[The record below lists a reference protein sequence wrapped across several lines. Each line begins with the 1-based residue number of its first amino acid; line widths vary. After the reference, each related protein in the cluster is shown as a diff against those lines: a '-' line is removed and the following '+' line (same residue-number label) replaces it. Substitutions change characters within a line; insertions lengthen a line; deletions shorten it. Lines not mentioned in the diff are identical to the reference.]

1 MGRDDATKITTF
13 VGIEGERQYK
23 KALSEIAQEM
33 RVLSSEGKKLTAT
46 YADNANSVEALKAK
60 DEYLRKEKALLKKQ
74 LDKLNEGYANARD
87 TINDNGKAAT
97 EWQIKINNT
106 SAKLA
111 DNDRAIKKNNEA
123 MKAAIADTNEFGES
137 ISKLSAETLD
147 KLGKALTVNKDKLE
161 LHAAT
166 YRGNEKSVE
175 ALTEKSKLL
184 NEAYELQR
192 RRVDELTVQYEK
204 AVTAN
209 GKMDATALSLEHT
222 LTKERTALQNAKN
235 AIDDNVAALEA
246 AQAPTEVA
254 IEETETLAEKTE
266 KLEVNSGKLGDT
278 VANMADKIGIVLPE
292 NAKKATDAL
301 NLVDGSTIA
310 LVGTS
315 VKLVKG
321 LMDCSVAAAQ
331 NADNLITLSSQTG
344 LTTER
349 LQELQ
354 YASELVDVS
363 IDQIADATRQMINSM
378 REASKGTG
386 DAAEAYKKLGVRVT
400 DAQGNLRDSQEVFD
414 EVVMRLS
421 RVRNATERNA
431 LAMKIFG
438 ESATKLNPII
448 EDGGKKLKALS
459 EEAHNMGYVMSD
471 ETLASLGALDD
482 AMQRFD
488 KTSEAVKNQ
497 MALALLPVLT
507 SVLDIITAIPPG
519 VLSTVAV
526 AVTLIT
532 TIAAAAKALKTITSI
547 TSLFGISA
555 TKTLGTILAV
565 VAARIALSAIIAVIA
580 GKGNDLNRAMSS
592 VGNAVG
598 SVQGNV
604 QKAQKTIPRYASG
617 TDFHPGGWAL
627 VGENGPEAVMLPRGT
642 RVYTAQET
650 ARMGG
655 GDVYN
660 ISINADSVKQFVD
673 IVRIAQSER
682 RSMRMG

>member
-147 KLGKALTVNKDKLE
+147 KLGKALTVNKDKLD

-184 NEAYELQR
+184 NEAYGLQR

-222 LTKERTALQNAKN
+222 LTKEQTALQNAKN
-235 AIDDNVAALEA
+235 AIDDNAAALEE
-246 AQAPTEVA
+246 AQKPTDE
-254 IEETETLAEKTE
+254 LAEKTE
-266 KLEVNSGKLGDT
+266 KLEANSGKLGDT

-321 LMDCSVAAAQ
+321 LMDCSVAAAK
-331 NADNLITLSSQTG
+331 NADSLITLSSQTG
-344 LTTER
+344 LSVER

-363 IDQIADATRQMINSM
+363 IDQIADALKSMIGTMKDATS
-378 REASKGTG
+378 GTG
-386 DAAEAYKKLGVRVT
+386 DAAEAYKRLGVRVT
-400 DAQGNLRDSQEVFD
+400 DAQGNLRDSNEVF
-414 EVVMRLS
+414 EEIIRRLS
-421 RVRNATERNA
+421 EVKNPTERAA

-438 ESATKLNPII
+438 EEAGRLNPLID
-448 EDGGKKLKALS
+448 DGGKKLKQLS
-459 EEAHNMGYVMSD
+459 KEAHDMGYVMSD
-471 ETLASLGALDD
+471 ETVSSLGALDD

-488 KTSEAVKNQ
+488 NTSEAVKNQ

-507 SVLDIITAIPPG
+507 SVLNIITAIPPG
-519 VLSTVAV
+519 VLSTVTV

-532 TIAAAAKALKTITSI
+532 TIAAAAKALKAITSI

-565 VAARIALSAIIAVIA
+565 VAALIALSAIIAVIA

-660 ISINADSVKQFVD
+660 ISINADNVKQFVD

>member
-1 MGRDDATKITTF
+1 MANNDATKITTF
-13 VGIEGERQYK
+13 VGIEGEREYK

-33 RVLSSEGKKLTAT
+33 RVTSSEAKALTAT
-46 YADNANSVEALKAK
+46 YADNADSLEALQAK
-60 DEYLRKEKALLKKQ
+60 DAQLRKELDQQKQ
-74 LDKLNEGYANARD
+74 KLAVMQQAYENARD
-87 TINDNGKAAT
+87 TIDDNGKAAS
-97 EWQIKINNT
+97 EWAIKMNNVRADIINQE
-106 SAKLA
+106 
-111 DNDRAIKKNNEA
+111 RAIRQNNAA
-123 MKAAIADTNEFGES
+123 MQEAIAGTDEYGES
-137 ISKLSAETLD
+137 ISDLRAEAMDKLD
-147 KLGKALTVNKDKLE
+147 KSLSVVKSKLD
-161 LHAAT
+161 LQVAT
-166 YRGNEKSVE
+166 YRDDAKSVE
-175 ALTEKSKLL
+175 ALTAKGKLL
-184 NEAYELQR
+184 NEMYGYQR
-192 RRVDELTVQYEK
+192 TRVDELAAQYDE
-204 AVTAN
+204 AVAAS
-209 GKMDATALSLEHT
+209 GKMDAATLSLENK
-222 LTKERTALQNAKN
+222 LTEAQTALQNAKN
-235 AIDDNVAALEA
+235 AVDDNAAALEN
-246 AQAPTEVA
+246 AQKYQNAFGMSADE
-254 IEETETLAEKTE
+254 LKEK
-266 KLEVNSGKLGDT
+266 SGALGDT
-278 VANMADKIGIVLPE
+278 LLNMADKIGIVLPE

-321 LMDCSVAAAQ
+321 LMDCSVAAAK
-331 NADNLITLSSQTG
+331 NADSLITLSSQTG
-344 LTTER
+344 LSVER

-363 IDQIADATRQMINSM
+363 IDQIADALKSMIGTMKDATS
-378 REASKGTG
+378 GTG
-386 DAAEAYKKLGVRVT
+386 DAAEAYKRLGVRVT
-400 DAQGNLRDSQEVFD
+400 DAQGNLRDSNEVF
-414 EVVMRLS
+414 EEIIRRLS
-421 RVRNATERNA
+421 EVKNPTERAA

-438 ESATKLNPII
+438 EEAGRLNPLI
-448 EDGGKKLKALS
+448 EDGGKKLKQLS
-459 EEAHNMGYVMSD
+459 KEAHDMGYVMSD
-471 ETLASLGALDD
+471 ETVSSLGALDD

-488 KTSEAVKNQ
+488 NTSEAVKNQ

-565 VAARIALSAIIAVIA
+565 VAALIALSAIIAVIA

-660 ISINADSVKQFVD
+660 ISINADNVKQFVD

>member
-1 MGRDDATKITTF
+1 MARDDATKITTF
-13 VGIEGERQYK
+13 VGIEGEREYK

-33 RVLSSEGKKLTAT
+33 RVTSSEAKALTAT
-46 YADNANSVEALKAK
+46 YADNADSLEALQAK
-60 DEYLRKEKALLKKQ
+60 DEQLRKELDQQKQ
-74 LDKLNEGYANARD
+74 KLAVMQQAYENARD
-87 TINDNGKAAT
+87 TIDDNGKAAS
-97 EWQIKINNT
+97 EWAVKINNT
-106 SAKLA
+106 RAAIINSE
-111 DNDRAIKKNNEA
+111 RAIRQNNEA
-123 MKAAIADTNEFGES
+123 MQAAIADTNEYGES
-137 ISKLSAETLD
+137 ISDLRAEAMDKLD
-147 KLGKALTVNKDKLE
+147 KSLSVVKSKLD
-161 LHAAT
+161 LQAAT
-166 YRGNEKSVE
+166 YREDAKSVE
-175 ALTEKSKLL
+175 ALTAKGKLL
-184 NEAYELQR
+184 NEMYGYQR
-192 RRVDELTVQYEK
+192 TRVDELAAQYDE
-204 AVTAN
+204 AAAAS
-209 GKMDATALSLEHT
+209 GKMDAATLSLEDE
-222 LTKERTALQNAKN
+222 LTKAKTALQNAQN
-235 AIDDNVAALEA
+235 AVDDNAAALEE
-246 AQAPTEVA
+246 AQAPTDE
-254 IEETETLAEKTE
+254 LAEKT
-266 KLEVNSGKLGDT
+266 KALEANSGKLGDT
-278 VANMADKIGIVLPE
+278 VANVADKIGIVLPE

-321 LMDCSVAAAQ
+321 LMDCSVAAAK
-331 NADNLITLSSQTG
+331 NADSLITLSSQTG
-344 LTTER
+344 LSVER

-363 IDQIADATRQMINSM
+363 IDQIADALKSMIGTM
-378 REASKGTG
+378 KDASSGTG
-386 DAAEAYKKLGVRVT
+386 DAAEAYKRLGVRVT
-400 DAQGNLRDSQEVFD
+400 DAQGNLRDSNEVF
-414 EVVMRLS
+414 EEIIRRLS
-421 RVRNATERNA
+421 EVKNPTERAA

-438 ESATKLNPII
+438 EEAGRLNPLI
-448 EDGGKKLKALS
+448 EDGGKKLKQLS
-459 EEAHNMGYVMSD
+459 KEAHDMGYVMSD
-471 ETLASLGALDD
+471 ETVSSLGALDD

-488 KTSEAVKNQ
+488 NTSEAVKNQ

-507 SVLDIITAIPPG
+507 NVLNIITAIPPG
-519 VLSTVAV
+519 VLSTVTV

-532 TIAAAAKALKTITSI
+532 TIAAAAKALKAITSI

-565 VAARIALSAIIAVIA
+565 VAALIALSAIIAVIA

-617 TDFHPGGWAL
+617 TDFHPGGWAM

-660 ISINADSVKQFVD
+660 ISINADNVKQFVD
-673 IVRIAQSER
+673 IVRIAQAER

>member
-147 KLGKALTVNKDKLE
+147 KLGKALTVNKDKLD

-175 ALTEKSKLL
+175 VLTEKSKLL
-184 NEAYELQR
+184 NEAYGLQR

-222 LTKERTALQNAKN
+222 LTKEQTALQNAKN
-235 AIDDNVAALEA
+235 AIDDNAAALEE
-246 AQAPTEVA
+246 AQKPTDE
-254 IEETETLAEKTE
+254 LAEKTE
-266 KLEVNSGKLGDT
+266 KLEANSGKLGDT

-321 LMDCSVAAAQ
+321 LMDCSVAAAK
-331 NADNLITLSSQTG
+331 NADSLITLSSQTG
-344 LTTER
+344 LSVER

-363 IDQIADATRQMINSM
+363 IDQIADALKSMIGTMKDATS
-378 REASKGTG
+378 GTG
-386 DAAEAYKKLGVRVT
+386 DAAEAYKRLGVRVT
-400 DAQGNLRDSQEVFD
+400 DAQGNLRDSNEVF
-414 EVVMRLS
+414 EEIIRRLS
-421 RVRNATERNA
+421 EVKNPTERAA

-438 ESATKLNPII
+438 EEAGRLNPLID
-448 EDGGKKLKALS
+448 DGGKKLKQLS
-459 EEAHNMGYVMSD
+459 KEAHDMGYVMSD
-471 ETLASLGALDD
+471 ETVSSLGALDD

-488 KTSEAVKNQ
+488 NTSEAVKNQ

-507 SVLDIITAIPPG
+507 SVLNIITAIPPG
-519 VLSTVAV
+519 VLSTVTV

-532 TIAAAAKALKTITSI
+532 TIAAAAKALKAITSI

-565 VAARIALSAIIAVIA
+565 VAALIALSAIIAVIA

-660 ISINADSVKQFVD
+660 ISINADNVKQFVD

>member
-1 MGRDDATKITTF
+1 MANNDATKITTF
-13 VGIEGERQYK
+13 VGIEGEREYK
-23 KALSEIAQEM
+23 KALSEIAQNM
-33 RVLSSEGKKLTAT
+33 SVLSGEAKVLTAT
-46 YADNANSVEALKAK
+46 YADNADSLEALQAK
-60 DEYLRKEKALLKKQ
+60 DAQLRKELDLLQ
-74 LDKLNEGYANARD
+74 QKLEVTVQAYESARD
-87 TINDNGKAAT
+87 TIDDNGKSASQWAVKMNNVRAD
-97 EWQIKINNT
+97 IINQE
-106 SAKLA
+106 
-111 DNDRAIKKNNEA
+111 RAIRKNNEA
-123 MKAAIADTNEFGES
+123 MQEAIAGTDEYGES
-137 ISKLSAETLD
+137 ISDLRSEAMDKLD
-147 KLGKALTVNKDKLE
+147 KSLSVVKSKLD
-161 LHAAT
+161 LQAAT
-166 YRGNEKSVE
+166 YRDDAESVE
-175 ALTEKSKLL
+175 ALTTKGELL
-184 NEAYELQR
+184 NEMYEYQR
-192 RRVDELTVQYEK
+192 LRMDELAAQYDE
-204 AVTAN
+204 AVAAS
-209 GKMDATALSLEHT
+209 GKMETATLGLQEKLISAQA
-222 LTKERTALQNAKN
+222 ALQNAQN
-235 AIDDNVAALEA
+235 AVDDNAAALEE
-246 AQAPTEVA
+246 AQAPTDE
-254 IEETETLAEKTE
+254 LAEKT
-266 KLEVNSGKLGDT
+266 KALEANSGKLGDT

-321 LMDCSVAAAQ
+321 LMDCSVAAAK
-331 NADNLITLSSQTG
+331 NADSLITLSSQTG
-344 LTTER
+344 LSVER

-363 IDQIADATRQMINSM
+363 IDQIADALKSMIGTMKDATS
-378 REASKGTG
+378 GTG
-386 DAAEAYKKLGVRVT
+386 DAAEAYKRLGVRVT
-400 DAQGNLRDSQEVFD
+400 DAQGNLRDSNEVF
-414 EVVMRLS
+414 EEIIRRLS
-421 RVRNATERNA
+421 EVKNPTERAA

-438 ESATKLNPII
+438 EEAGRLNPLI
-448 EDGGKKLKALS
+448 EDGGKKLKQLS
-459 EEAHNMGYVMSD
+459 KEAHDMGYVMSD
-471 ETLASLGALDD
+471 ETVSSLGELDD

-488 KTSEAVKNQ
+488 NTSEAVKNQ

-507 SVLDIITAIPPG
+507 SVLNIITAIPPG
-519 VLSTVAV
+519 VLSTVTV

-547 TSLFGISA
+547 TDLFGISA
-555 TKTLGTILAV
+555 TRTLGTILAV
-565 VAARIALSAIIAVIA
+565 VAALIALSAIIAVIA

-604 QKAQKTIPRYASG
+604 QKAQRTIPRYASG
-617 TDFHPGGWAL
+617 TDFHPGGWAM

-660 ISINADSVKQFVD
+660 ISINADNVKQFVD

>member
-1 MGRDDATKITTF
+1 MANSDATKITTY
-13 VGIEGERQYK
+13 VGIEGEREYK

-33 RVLSSEGKKLTAT
+33 RVTSSEAKVLTAT
-46 YADNANSVEALKAK
+46 YADNADSLEALQAK
-60 DEYLRKEKALLKKQ
+60 DEQLRKELDQQKQ
-74 LDKLNEGYANARD
+74 KLAVMQQAYENARD
-87 TINDNGKAAT
+87 TIDDNGKAAS
-97 EWQIKINNT
+97 EWAVKINNT
-106 SAKLA
+106 RAAIANSE
-111 DNDRAIKKNNEA
+111 RAIRQNNEA
-123 MKAAIADTNEFGES
+123 MQAAIADTNEYGES
-137 ISKLSAETLD
+137 ISDLSAEAMDKLD
-147 KLGKALTVNKDKLE
+147 KSLSVVKSKLD
-161 LHAAT
+161 LQAAT
-166 YRGNEKSVE
+166 YREDAKSVE
-175 ALTEKSKLL
+175 ALTTKGKLL
-184 NEAYELQR
+184 NEMYGYQR
-192 RRVDELTVQYEK
+192 TRVDELAAQYDE
-204 AVTAN
+204 AVAAS
-209 GKMDATALSLEHT
+209 GKMDAATLSLENK
-222 LTKERTALQNAKN
+222 LTEAQTALQNAKN
-235 AIDDNVAALEA
+235 AVDDNAAALEN
-246 AQAPTEVA
+246 AQKYQDAFGMSADELKA
-254 IEETETLAEKTE
+254 K
-266 KLEVNSGKLGDT
+266 SGALGDT
-278 VANMADKIGIVLPE
+278 VANVAEKIGIVLPE

-321 LMDCSVAAAQ
+321 LMDCSVAAAK
-331 NADNLITLSSQTG
+331 NADSLITLSSQTG
-344 LTTER
+344 LSVER

-363 IDQIADATRQMINSM
+363 IDQIADALKSMIGTMKDATS
-378 REASKGTG
+378 GTG
-386 DAAEAYKKLGVRVT
+386 DAAEAYKRLGVRVT
-400 DAQGNLRDSQEVFD
+400 DAQGNLRDSNEVF
-414 EVVMRLS
+414 EEIIRRLS
-421 RVRNATERNA
+421 EVKNPTERAA

-438 ESATKLNPII
+438 EEAGRLNPLI
-448 EDGGKKLKALS
+448 EDGGKKLKQLS
-459 EEAHNMGYVMSD
+459 KEAHDMGYVMSD
-471 ETLASLGALDD
+471 ETVSSLGALDD

-488 KTSEAVKNQ
+488 NTSEAVKNQ

-507 SVLDIITAIPPG
+507 SVLNIITAIPPG
-519 VLSTVAV
+519 VLSTVTV

-532 TIAAAAKALKTITSI
+532 TIAAAAKALKAITSI

-565 VAARIALSAIIAVIA
+565 VAALIALSAIIAVIA

-617 TDFHPGGWAL
+617 TDFHPGGWAM

-660 ISINADSVKQFVD
+660 ISINADNVKQFVD

>member
-1 MGRDDATKITTF
+1 MARDDATKITTF
-13 VGIEGERQYK
+13 VGIEGEREYK

-33 RVLSSEGKKLTAT
+33 RVTSSEAKALTAT
-46 YADNANSVEALKAK
+46 YADNADSLEALQAK
-60 DEYLRKEKALLKKQ
+60 DEQLRKELDQQKQ
-74 LDKLNEGYANARD
+74 KLAVMQQAYENARD
-87 TINDNGKAAT
+87 TIDDNGKAAS
-97 EWQIKINNT
+97 EWAVKINNT
-106 SAKLA
+106 RAAIINSK
-111 DNDRAIKKNNEA
+111 RAIRQNNEA
-123 MKAAIADTNEFGES
+123 MQAAIADTNEYGES
-137 ISKLSAETLD
+137 ISDLRAEAMDKLD
-147 KLGKALTVNKDKLE
+147 KSLSVVKSKLD
-161 LHAAT
+161 LQAAT
-166 YRGNEKSVE
+166 YREDAKSVE
-175 ALTEKSKLL
+175 ALTAKGKLL
-184 NEAYELQR
+184 NEMYGYQR
-192 RRVDELTVQYEK
+192 TRVDELAAQYDE
-204 AVTAN
+204 AVAAS
-209 GKMDATALSLEHT
+209 GKMDAATLSLEDE
-222 LTKERTALQNAKN
+222 LTKAQTALQNAQN
-235 AIDDNVAALEA
+235 AVDDNAAALEE
-246 AQAPTEVA
+246 AQKPTDE
-254 IEETETLAEKTE
+254 LAEKT
-266 KLEVNSGKLGDT
+266 KALEANSGKLGDT
-278 VANMADKIGIVLPE
+278 VANMADKIGVVLPE
-292 NAKKATDAL
+292 GAKKATDAL

-321 LMDCSVAAAQ
+321 LMDCSVAAAK
-331 NADNLITLSSQTG
+331 NADSLITLSSQTG
-344 LTTER
+344 LSVER

-363 IDQIADATRQMINSM
+363 IDQIADALKSMIGTMKDATS
-378 REASKGTG
+378 GTG
-386 DAAEAYKKLGVRVT
+386 DAAEAYKRLGVRVT
-400 DAQGNLRDSQEVFD
+400 DAQGNLRDSNEVF
-414 EVVMRLS
+414 EEIIRRLS
-421 RVRNATERNA
+421 EVKNPTERAA

-438 ESATKLNPII
+438 EEAGRLNPLI
-448 EDGGKKLKALS
+448 EDGGKKLKQLS
-459 EEAHNMGYVMSD
+459 KEAHDMGYVMSD
-471 ETLASLGALDD
+471 ETVSSLGALDD

-488 KTSEAVKNQ
+488 NTSETVKNQ

-507 SVLDIITAIPPG
+507 SVLNIITAIPPG
-519 VLSTVAV
+519 VLSTVTV

-547 TSLFGISA
+547 TDLFGISA
-555 TKTLGTILAV
+555 TRTLGTILAV
-565 VAARIALSAIIAVIA
+565 VAALIALSAIIAVIA

-617 TDFHPGGWAL
+617 TDFHPGGWAM

-660 ISINADSVKQFVD
+660 ISINADNVKQFVD

>member
-1 MGRDDATKITTF
+1 MARDDATKITTY
-13 VGIEGERQYK
+13 VGIEGEREYK

-33 RVLSSEGKKLTAT
+33 RVTSSEAKVLTAT
-46 YADNANSVEALKAK
+46 YADNADSLEALQAK
-60 DEYLRKEKALLKKQ
+60 DEQLRKELDQQKQ
-74 LDKLNEGYANARD
+74 KLAVMQQAYENARD
-87 TINDNGKAAT
+87 TIDDNGKAAS
-97 EWQIKINNT
+97 EWAVKINNT
-106 SAKLA
+106 RAAIANSE
-111 DNDRAIKKNNEA
+111 RAIRQNNEA
-123 MKAAIADTNEFGES
+123 MQAAIADTNEYGES
-137 ISKLSAETLD
+137 ISDLRAEAMDKLD
-147 KLGKALTVNKDKLE
+147 KSLSVVKSKLD
-161 LHAAT
+161 LQAAT
-166 YRGNEKSVE
+166 YRDDAKSVE
-175 ALTEKSKLL
+175 ALTAKGKLL
-184 NEAYELQR
+184 NEMYGYQR
-192 RRVDELTVQYEK
+192 TRVDELAAQYDE
-204 AVTAN
+204 AVAAS
-209 GKMDATALSLEHT
+209 GKMDAATLSLENK
-222 LTKERTALQNAKN
+222 LTEAQTALQNAKN
-235 AIDDNVAALEA
+235 AVDDNAAALENA
-246 AQAPTEVA
+246 KKYQDAFGMSADE
-254 IEETETLAEKTE
+254 LKEK
-266 KLEVNSGKLGDT
+266 SGALGDT
-278 VANMADKIGIVLPE
+278 LLNMADKIGIVLPE

-321 LMDCSVAAAQ
+321 LMDCSVAAAK
-331 NADNLITLSSQTG
+331 NADSLITLSSQTG
-344 LTTER
+344 LSVER

-363 IDQIADATRQMINSM
+363 IDQIADALKSMIGTMKDATS
-378 REASKGTG
+378 GTG
-386 DAAEAYKKLGVRVT
+386 DAAEAYKRLGIRVT
-400 DAQGNLRDSQEVFD
+400 DAQGNLRDSNEVF
-414 EVVMRLS
+414 EQVIRRLS
-421 RVRNATERNA
+421 EVKNPTERAA

-438 ESATKLNPII
+438 EEAGRLNPLI
-448 EDGGKKLKALS
+448 EDGGKKLKQLS
-459 EEAHNMGYVMSD
+459 KEAHDMGYVMSD
-471 ETLASLGALDD
+471 ETVSSLGALDD

-488 KTSEAVKNQ
+488 NTSEAVKNQ

-519 VLSTVAV
+519 VLSTVTV

-565 VAARIALSAIIAVIA
+565 VAALIALSAIIAVIA

-660 ISINADSVKQFVD
+660 ISINADNVKQFVD

>member
-1 MGRDDATKITTF
+1 MANNDATKITTY
-13 VGIEGERQYK
+13 VGIEGEREYK

-33 RVLSSEGKKLTAT
+33 RVTSSEAKALTAT
-46 YADNANSVEALKAK
+46 YADNADSLEALQAK
-60 DEYLRKEKALLKKQ
+60 DEQLRKELDQQKQ
-74 LDKLNEGYANARD
+74 KLAVMQQAYENARD
-87 TINDNGKAAT
+87 TIDDNGKAAS
-97 EWQIKINNT
+97 EWAVKINNT
-106 SAKLA
+106 RAAIINSE
-111 DNDRAIKKNNEA
+111 RAIRQNNEA
-123 MKAAIADTNEFGES
+123 MQAAIADTNEYGES
-137 ISKLSAETLD
+137 ISDLRAEAMDKLD
-147 KLGKALTVNKDKLE
+147 KSLSVVKSKLD
-161 LHAAT
+161 LQAAT
-166 YRGNEKSVE
+166 YRDDTKSVE
-175 ALTEKSKLL
+175 ALTAKGKLL
-184 NEAYELQR
+184 NEMYGYQR
-192 RRVDELTVQYEK
+192 TRVDELAAQYDE
-204 AVTAN
+204 AVAAS
-209 GKMDATALSLEHT
+209 GKMDAATLSLENK
-222 LTKERTALQNAKN
+222 LTEAQTALQNAKN
-235 AIDDNVAALEA
+235 AVDDNAAALEN
-246 AQAPTEVA
+246 AQKYQDAFGMSADELKA
-254 IEETETLAEKTE
+254 K
-266 KLEVNSGKLGDT
+266 SGALGDT

-292 NAKKATDAL
+292 SAKKATDAL
-301 NLVDGSTIA
+301 NLVDGSTIS

-321 LMDCSVAAAQ
+321 LMDCSVAAAK
-331 NADNLITLSSQTG
+331 NADSLITLSSQTG
-344 LTTER
+344 LSVER

-363 IDQIADATRQMINSM
+363 IDQIADALKSMISTM
-378 REASKGTG
+378 KDATSGTG
-386 DAAEAYKKLGVRVT
+386 DAAEAYKRLGVRVT
-400 DAQGNLRDSQEVFD
+400 DAQGNLRDSNEVF
-414 EVVMRLS
+414 EEIIRRLS
-421 RVRNATERNA
+421 EVKNPTERAA

-438 ESATKLNPII
+438 EEAGRLNPLI
-448 EDGGKKLKALS
+448 EDGGKKLKQLS
-459 EEAHNMGYVMSD
+459 KEAHDMGYVMSD
-471 ETLASLGALDD
+471 ETVSSLGALDD

-488 KTSEAVKNQ
+488 NTSEAVKNQ

-507 SVLDIITAIPPG
+507 SVLNIITAIPPG
-519 VLSTVAV
+519 VLSTVTV

-532 TIAAAAKALKTITSI
+532 TIAAAAKALKTITSV

-565 VAARIALSAIIAVIA
+565 VAALIALSAIIAVIA

-604 QKAQKTIPRYASG
+604 QKAQRTIPRYASG
-617 TDFHPGGWAL
+617 TDFHPGGWAM

-660 ISINADSVKQFVD
+660 ISINADNVKQFVD

>member
-1 MGRDDATKITTF
+1 MANSDATKITTY
-13 VGIEGERQYK
+13 VGIEGEREYK

-33 RVLSSEGKKLTAT
+33 RVTSSEAKVLTAT
-46 YADNANSVEALKAK
+46 YADNADSLEALQAK
-60 DEYLRKEKALLKKQ
+60 DEQLRKELDQQKQ
-74 LDKLNEGYANARD
+74 KLAVMQQAYENARD
-87 TINDNGKAAT
+87 TIDDNGKAAS
-97 EWQIKINNT
+97 EWAVKINNT
-106 SAKLA
+106 RAAIANSE
-111 DNDRAIKKNNEA
+111 RAIRQNNEA
-123 MKAAIADTNEFGES
+123 MQAAIADTNEYGES
-137 ISKLSAETLD
+137 ISDLRAEAMDKLD
-147 KLGKALTVNKDKLE
+147 KSLSVVKSKLD
-161 LHAAT
+161 LQAAT
-166 YRGNEKSVE
+166 YREDAKSVE
-175 ALTEKSKLL
+175 ALTVKGKLL
-184 NEAYELQR
+184 NEMYGYQR
-192 RRVDELTVQYEK
+192 TRVDELAAQYDE
-204 AVTAN
+204 AVAAS
-209 GKMDATALSLEHT
+209 GKMDAATLSLENK
-222 LTKERTALQNAKN
+222 LTEAQTALQNAKN
-235 AIDDNVAALEA
+235 AVDDNAAALEN
-246 AQAPTEVA
+246 AQKYQDAFGMSADELKA
-254 IEETETLAEKTE
+254 K
-266 KLEVNSGKLGDT
+266 SGALGDT

-292 NAKKATDAL
+292 NAKKATDVL
-301 NLVDGSTIA
+301 NLVDASTIA

-321 LMDCSVAAAQ
+321 LMDCSVAAAK
-331 NADNLITLSSQTG
+331 NADSLITLSSQTG
-344 LTTER
+344 LSVER

-363 IDQIADATRQMINSM
+363 IDQIADALKSMIGTMKDATS
-378 REASKGTG
+378 GTG
-386 DAAEAYKKLGVRVT
+386 DAAEAYKRLGVRVT
-400 DAQGNLRDSQEVFD
+400 DAQGNLRDSNEVF
-414 EVVMRLS
+414 EEIIRRLS
-421 RVRNATERNA
+421 EVKNPTERAA

-438 ESATKLNPII
+438 EEAGRLNPLI
-448 EDGGKKLKALS
+448 EDGGKKLKQLS
-459 EEAHNMGYVMSD
+459 KEAHDMGYVMSD
-471 ETLASLGALDD
+471 ETVSSLGALDD

-565 VAARIALSAIIAVIA
+565 VAALIALSAIIAVIA

-617 TDFHPGGWAL
+617 TSFHPGGWAL

>member
-1 MGRDDATKITTF
+1 MANNDATKITTF

-23 KALSEIAQEM
+23 KALAEIAQEI
-33 RVLSSEGKKLTAT
+33 RLTSKDIAILT
-46 YADNANSVEALKAK
+46 ERYADNADSMEALMAQ
-60 DEYLRKEKALLKKQ
+60 DELLHKQ
-74 LDKLNEGYANARD
+74 LEELRQKLEVMRQAYENARD
-87 TINDNGKAAT
+87 TIDDNGKAAAKW
-97 EWQIKINNT
+97 ESDMKDVELAIVRVENKIKSNNKAMQEAT
-106 SAKLA
+106 SVAY
-111 DNDRAIKKNNEA
+111 EY
-123 MKAAIADTNEFGES
+123 GES
-137 ISKLSAETLD
+137 ISDLRAEAMDKLD
-147 KLGKALTVNKDKLE
+147 KSLSVVKSKLA

-166 YRGNEKSVE
+166 YRDNEKSVE
-175 ALTEKSKLL
+175 ALTAKSKLL
-184 NEAYELQR
+184 NEEYEVQR
-192 RRVDELTVQYEK
+192 RRVEELTAQYK
-204 AVTAN
+204 NAAAAN
-209 GKMDATALSLEHT
+209 GEMDAAT
-222 LTKERTALQNAKN
+222 LKLKADMYEAKATLQNTKN
-235 AIDDNVAALEA
+235 AIDDNAAALEE
-246 AQAPTEVA
+246 AQAPTDE
-254 IEETETLAEKTE
+254 LAEKT
-266 KLEVNSGKLGDT
+266 KALEANSGKLGDT

-292 NAKKATDAL
+292 NARRATDAL

-321 LMDCSVAAAQ
+321 LMDCSVAAAK
-331 NADNLITLSSQTG
+331 NADSLITLSSQTG
-344 LTTER
+344 LSVER

-363 IDQIADATRQMINSM
+363 IDQIADALKSMIGTMKDATS
-378 REASKGTG
+378 GTG
-386 DAAEAYKKLGVRVT
+386 DAAEAYKRLGVRVT
-400 DAQGNLRDSQEVFD
+400 DAQGNLRDSNEVF
-414 EVVMRLS
+414 EEIIRRLS
-421 RVRNATERNA
+421 EVKNPTERAA

-438 ESATKLNPII
+438 EEAGRLNPLI
-448 EDGGKKLKALS
+448 EDGGKKLKQLS
-459 EEAHNMGYVMSD
+459 KEAHDMGYVMSD
-471 ETLASLGALDD
+471 ETVSSLGALDD

-488 KTSEAVKNQ
+488 NTSEAVKNQ

-519 VLSTVAV
+519 VLSTVTV

-565 VAARIALSAIIAVIA
+565 VAALIALSAIIAVIA

-660 ISINADSVKQFVD
+660 ISINADNVKQFVD

>member
-1 MGRDDATKITTF
+1 MANSDATKITTF
-13 VGIEGERQYK
+13 VGIEGEREYK

-33 RVLSSEGKKLTAT
+33 RVTSSEAKVLTAT
-46 YADNANSVEALKAK
+46 YADNADSLEALQAK
-60 DEYLRKEKALLKKQ
+60 DEQLRKELDQQKQ
-74 LDKLNEGYANARD
+74 KLAVMQQAYENARD
-87 TINDNGKAAT
+87 TIDDNGKAAS
-97 EWQIKINNT
+97 EWAVKINNT
-106 SAKLA
+106 RAAIANSE
-111 DNDRAIKKNNEA
+111 RAIRQNNEA
-123 MKAAIADTNEFGES
+123 MQAAIADTNEYGES
-137 ISKLSAETLD
+137 ISDLRAEAMDKLD
-147 KLGKALTVNKDKLE
+147 KSLSVVKSKLD
-161 LHAAT
+161 LQAAT
-166 YRGNEKSVE
+166 YRDDAKSVE
-175 ALTEKSKLL
+175 ALTAKGKLL
-184 NEAYELQR
+184 NEMYGYQR
-192 RRVDELTVQYEK
+192 TRVDELAAQYDE
-204 AVTAN
+204 AVAAS
-209 GKMDATALSLEHT
+209 GKMDAATLKLEDE
-222 LTKERTALQNAKN
+222 LTKAQTALQNAKN
-235 AIDDNVAALEA
+235 AVDDNAAALEE
-246 AQAPTEVA
+246 AQAPTDE
-254 IEETETLAEKTE
+254 LAEKT
-266 KLEVNSGKLGDT
+266 KALEANSGKLGDT

-321 LMDCSVAAAQ
+321 LMDCSVAAAK
-331 NADNLITLSSQTG
+331 NADSLITLSSQTG
-344 LTTER
+344 LSIER

-354 YASELVDVS
+354 YASGLVDVS
-363 IDQIADATRQMINSM
+363 IDQIADALKSMIGTMKDATS
-378 REASKGTG
+378 GTG
-386 DAAEAYKKLGVRVT
+386 DAAEAYKRLGVRVT
-400 DAQGNLRDSQEVFD
+400 DAQGNLRDSNEVF
-414 EVVMRLS
+414 EEIIRRLS
-421 RVRNATERNA
+421 EVKNPTERAA

-438 ESATKLNPII
+438 EEAGRLNPLI
-448 EDGGKKLKALS
+448 EDGGKKLKQLS
-459 EEAHNMGYVMSD
+459 KEAHDMGYVMSD
-471 ETLASLGALDD
+471 ETVSSLGALDD

-488 KTSEAVKNQ
+488 NTSEAVKNQ

-519 VLSTVAV
+519 VLSTVTV

-532 TIAAAAKALKTITSI
+532 TIAAAAKALKAITSI

-565 VAARIALSAIIAVIA
+565 VAALIALSAIIAVIA

-650 ARMGG
+650 ARIGG

-660 ISINADSVKQFVD
+660 ISINADNVKQFVD
-673 IVRIAQSER
+673 IVKIAQSER

>member
-1 MGRDDATKITTF
+1 MARDDATKITTF
-13 VGIEGERQYK
+13 VGIEGEREYK

-33 RVLSSEGKKLTAT
+33 RVTSSEAKALTAT
-46 YADNANSVEALKAK
+46 YADNADSLEALQAK
-60 DEYLRKEKALLKKQ
+60 DEQLRKELDQQKQ
-74 LDKLNEGYANARD
+74 KLAVMQQAYENARD
-87 TINDNGKAAT
+87 TIDDNGKAAS
-97 EWQIKINNT
+97 EWAVKINNT
-106 SAKLA
+106 RAAIINSE
-111 DNDRAIKKNNEA
+111 RAIRQNNEA
-123 MKAAIADTNEFGES
+123 MQAAIADTNEYGES
-137 ISKLSAETLD
+137 ISDLRAEAMDKLD
-147 KLGKALTVNKDKLE
+147 KSLSVVKSKLD
-161 LHAAT
+161 LQAAT
-166 YRGNEKSVE
+166 YREDAKSVE
-175 ALTEKSKLL
+175 ALTAKGKLL
-184 NEAYELQR
+184 NEMYGYQR
-192 RRVDELTVQYEK
+192 TRVDELAAQYDE
-204 AVTAN
+204 AVAAS
-209 GKMDATALSLEHT
+209 GKMDAATLSLEDE
-222 LTKERTALQNAKN
+222 LTKAQTALQNAQN
-235 AIDDNVAALEA
+235 AVDDNAAALEE
-246 AQAPTEVA
+246 AQKPTDE
-254 IEETETLAEKTE
+254 LAEKT
-266 KLEVNSGKLGDT
+266 KALEANSGKLGDT
-278 VANMADKIGIVLPE
+278 VANMADKIGVVLPE
-292 NAKKATDAL
+292 GAKKATDAL

-321 LMDCSVAAAQ
+321 LMDCSVAAAK
-331 NADNLITLSSQTG
+331 NADSLITLSSQTG
-344 LTTER
+344 LSVER

-363 IDQIADATRQMINSM
+363 IDQIADALKSMIGTMKDATS
-378 REASKGTG
+378 GTG
-386 DAAEAYKKLGVRVT
+386 DAAEAYKRLGVRVT
-400 DAQGNLRDSQEVFD
+400 DAQGNLRDSNEVF
-414 EVVMRLS
+414 EEIIRRLS
-421 RVRNATERNA
+421 EVKNPTERAA

-438 ESATKLNPII
+438 EEAGRLNPLI
-448 EDGGKKLKALS
+448 EDGGKKLKQLS
-459 EEAHNMGYVMSD
+459 KEAHDMGYVMSD
-471 ETLASLGALDD
+471 ETVSSLGALDD

-488 KTSEAVKNQ
+488 NTSEAVKNQ

-507 SVLDIITAIPPG
+507 SVLNIITAIPPG
-519 VLSTVAV
+519 VLSTVTV

-565 VAARIALSAIIAVIA
+565 VAALIALSAIIAVIA

-617 TDFHPGGWAL
+617 TDFHPGGWAM

-660 ISINADSVKQFVD
+660 ISINADNVKQFVD

>member
-1 MGRDDATKITTF
+1 MANNDATKITTF
-13 VGIEGERQYK
+13 VGIEGEREYK
-23 KALSEIAQEM
+23 KALNEIAQEM
-33 RVLSSEGKKLTAT
+33 RVLSSEAKVLTAT
-46 YADNANSVEALKAK
+46 YADNADSLEALQAK
-60 DEYLRKEKALLKKQ
+60 DEHLRKELDQQKQ
-74 LDKLNEGYANARD
+74 RLAVMEQAYANARD
-87 TINDNGKAAT
+87 TIDDNGKAAS
-97 EWQIKINNT
+97 EWAIKINN
-106 SAKLA
+106 ARA
-111 DNDRAIKKNNEA
+111 EIINQERAIRQNNEA
-123 MKAAIADTNEFGES
+123 MQEAIAGTDEYGES
-137 ISKLSAETLD
+137 ISDLRSEAMDKLD
-147 KLGKALTVNKDKLE
+147 KSLSVVKSKLD
-161 LHAAT
+161 LQAAT
-166 YRGNEKSVE
+166 YRDDAKSVE
-175 ALTEKSKLL
+175 ALTAKGKLL
-184 NEAYELQR
+184 NEMYGYQR
-192 RRVDELTVQYEK
+192 TRVDELAAQYYE
-204 AVTAN
+204 AVAAS
-209 GKMDATALSLEHT
+209 GKMDAATLSLEDE
-222 LTKERTALQNAKN
+222 LTKAQTALQNAKN
-235 AIDDNVAALEA
+235 AVDDNAAALEE
-246 AQAPTEVA
+246 AQKPTDE
-254 IEETETLAEKTE
+254 LAEKT
-266 KLEVNSGKLGDT
+266 KALEANSGKLGDT

-321 LMDCSVAAAQ
+321 LMDCSVAAAK
-331 NADNLITLSSQTG
+331 NADSLITLSSQTG
-344 LTTER
+344 LSVER

-363 IDQIADATRQMINSM
+363 IDQIADALKSMIGTMKDATS
-378 REASKGTG
+378 GTG
-386 DAAEAYKKLGVRVT
+386 DAAEAYKRLGVRVT
-400 DAQGNLRDSQEVFD
+400 DAQGNLRNSNEVF
-414 EVVMRLS
+414 EEIIRRLS
-421 RVRNATERNA
+421 EVKNPTERAA

-438 ESATKLNPII
+438 EEAGRLNPLI
-448 EDGGKKLKALS
+448 EDGGKKLKQLS
-459 EEAHNMGYVMSD
+459 KEAHDMGYVMSD
-471 ETLASLGALDD
+471 ETVSSLGALDD

-488 KTSEAVKNQ
+488 NTSEAVKNQ

-519 VLSTVAV
+519 VLSTVTV

-565 VAARIALSAIIAVIA
+565 VAALIALSAIIAVIA

-660 ISINADSVKQFVD
+660 ISINADNVKQFVD

>member
-1 MGRDDATKITTF
+1 MARDDATKITTF
-13 VGIEGERQYK
+13 VGIEGEREYK

-33 RVLSSEGKKLTAT
+33 RVTSSEAKALTAT
-46 YADNANSVEALKAK
+46 YADNADSLEALQAK
-60 DEYLRKEKALLKKQ
+60 DEQLRKELDQQKQ
-74 LDKLNEGYANARD
+74 KLAVMQQAYENARD
-87 TINDNGKAAT
+87 TIDDNGKAAS
-97 EWQIKINNT
+97 EWAVKINNT
-106 SAKLA
+106 RAAIINSE
-111 DNDRAIKKNNEA
+111 RAIRQNNEA
-123 MKAAIADTNEFGES
+123 MQAAIADTNEYGES
-137 ISKLSAETLD
+137 ISDLRAEAMDKLD
-147 KLGKALTVNKDKLE
+147 KSLSVVKSKLD
-161 LHAAT
+161 LQAAT
-166 YRGNEKSVE
+166 YREDAKSVE
-175 ALTEKSKLL
+175 ALTAKGKLL
-184 NEAYELQR
+184 NEMYGYQR
-192 RRVDELTVQYEK
+192 TRVDELAAQYDE
-204 AVTAN
+204 AVAAS
-209 GKMDATALSLEHT
+209 GKMDAATLSLEDE
-222 LTKERTALQNAKN
+222 LTKAQTALQNAQN
-235 AIDDNVAALEA
+235 AVDDNAAALEE
-246 AQAPTEVA
+246 AQKPTDE
-254 IEETETLAEKTE
+254 LAEKT
-266 KLEVNSGKLGDT
+266 KALEANSGKLGDT
-278 VANMADKIGIVLPE
+278 VANMADKIGVVLPE
-292 NAKKATDAL
+292 GAKKATDAL
-301 NLVDGSTIA
+301 NLVDASTVA

-321 LMDCSVAAAQ
+321 LMDCSVAAAK
-331 NADNLITLSSQTG
+331 NADSLITLSSQTG
-344 LTTER
+344 LSVER

-363 IDQIADATRQMINSM
+363 IDQIADALKSMIGTMKDATS
-378 REASKGTG
+378 GTG
-386 DAAEAYKKLGVRVT
+386 DAAEAYKRLGVRVT
-400 DAQGNLRDSQEVFD
+400 DAQGNLRDSNEVF
-414 EVVMRLS
+414 EEIIRRLS
-421 RVRNATERNA
+421 EVKNPTERAA

-438 ESATKLNPII
+438 EEAGRLNPLI
-448 EDGGKKLKALS
+448 EDGGKKLKQLS
-459 EEAHNMGYVMSD
+459 KEAHDMGYVMSD
-471 ETLASLGALDD
+471 ETVSSLGALDD

-488 KTSEAVKNQ
+488 NTSEAVKNQ

-519 VLSTVAV
+519 VLSTVTV

-565 VAARIALSAIIAVIA
+565 VAALIALSAIIAVIA

-660 ISINADSVKQFVD
+660 ISINADNVKQFVD

>member
-1 MGRDDATKITTF
+1 MANSDATKITTF

-111 DNDRAIKKNNEA
+111 ENDRAIKKNNEA

-147 KLGKALTVNKDKLE
+147 KLGKALTVNKDKLD

-222 LTKERTALQNAKN
+222 LTKEQTALQNAKN
-235 AIDDNVAALEA
+235 AIDDNAAALEE
-246 AQAPTEVA
+246 AQAPTDE
-254 IEETETLAEKTE
+254 LAEKT
-266 KLEVNSGKLGDT
+266 KALEANSGKLGDT

-321 LMDCSVAAAQ
+321 LMDCSVAAAK
-331 NADNLITLSSQTG
+331 NADSLITLSSQTG
-344 LTTER
+344 LSVER

-363 IDQIADATRQMINSM
+363 IDQIADALKSMIGTM
-378 REASKGTG
+378 KDASSGTG
-386 DAAEAYKKLGVRVT
+386 DAAEAYKRLGVRVT
-400 DAQGNLRDSQEVFD
+400 DAQGNLRDSNEVF
-414 EVVMRLS
+414 EQVIRRLS
-421 RVRNATERNA
+421 EVKNPTERAA

-438 ESATKLNPII
+438 EEAGRLNPLI
-448 EDGGKKLKALS
+448 EDGGKKLKQLS
-459 EEAHNMGYVMSD
+459 KEAHDMGYVMSD
-471 ETLASLGALDD
+471 ETVSSLGALDD

-488 KTSEAVKNQ
+488 NTSEAVKNQ

-507 SVLDIITAIPPG
+507 SVLNIITAIPPG
-519 VLSTVAV
+519 VLSTVTV

-547 TSLFGISA
+547 TDLFGISA
-555 TKTLGTILAV
+555 TRTLGTILAV
-565 VAARIALSAIIAVIA
+565 VAALIALSAIIAVIA

-660 ISINADSVKQFVD
+660 ISINADNVKQFVD

>member
-1 MGRDDATKITTF
+1 MARDDATKITTF
-13 VGIEGERQYK
+13 VGIEGEREYK

-33 RVLSSEGKKLTAT
+33 RVTSSEAKVLTAT
-46 YADNANSVEALKAK
+46 YADNADSLEALQAK
-60 DEYLRKEKALLKKQ
+60 DEQLRKELDQQKQ
-74 LDKLNEGYANARD
+74 KLAVMQQAYENARD
-87 TINDNGKAAT
+87 TIDDNGKAAS
-97 EWQIKINNT
+97 EWAVKINNT
-106 SAKLA
+106 RAAIANSE
-111 DNDRAIKKNNEA
+111 RAIRQNNEA
-123 MKAAIADTNEFGES
+123 IQAAIADTNEYGES
-137 ISKLSAETLD
+137 ISDLRSEAMNKLD
-147 KLGKALTVNKDKLE
+147 KSLSVVKSKLD
-161 LHAAT
+161 LQAAT
-166 YRGNEKSVE
+166 YRDDAKSVE
-175 ALTEKSKLL
+175 ALTVKGKLL
-184 NEAYELQR
+184 NEMYGYQR
-192 RRVDELTVQYEK
+192 TRVDELAAQYDE
-204 AVTAN
+204 AVAAS
-209 GKMDATALSLEHT
+209 GKMDAATLSLEDE
-222 LTKERTALQNAKN
+222 LTKAQTALQNAKN
-235 AIDDNVAALEA
+235 AVDDNATALEE
-246 AQAPTEVA
+246 AQAPTDE
-254 IEETETLAEKTE
+254 LAEKT
-266 KLEVNSGKLGDT
+266 KALEANSGKLGDT
-278 VANMADKIGIVLPE
+278 VTNMADKIGIVLPE
-292 NAKKATDAL
+292 GAKKATDAL
-301 NLVDGSTIA
+301 NLVDASTVA

-321 LMDCSVAAAQ
+321 LMDCSVAAAK
-331 NADNLITLSSQTG
+331 NADSLITLSSQTG
-344 LTTER
+344 LSVER

-363 IDQIADATRQMINSM
+363 IDQIADALKSMIGTMKDATS
-378 REASKGTG
+378 GTG
-386 DAAEAYKKLGVRVT
+386 DAAEAYKRLGVRVT
-400 DAQGNLRDSQEVFD
+400 DAQGNLRDSNEVF
-414 EVVMRLS
+414 EEIIRRLS
-421 RVRNATERNA
+421 EVKNPTERAA

-438 ESATKLNPII
+438 EEAGRLNPLI
-448 EDGGKKLKALS
+448 EDGGKKLKQLS
-459 EEAHNMGYVMSD
+459 KEAHDMGYVMSD
-471 ETLASLGALDD
+471 ETVSSLGALDD

-488 KTSEAVKNQ
+488 NTSEAVKNQ

-519 VLSTVAV
+519 VLSTVTV

-532 TIAAAAKALKTITSI
+532 TIAAAAKALKAITSI

-565 VAARIALSAIIAVIA
+565 VAALIALSAIIAVIA

-617 TDFHPGGWAL
+617 TDFHPGGWAM

-660 ISINADSVKQFVD
+660 ISINADNVKQFVD

>member
-1 MGRDDATKITTF
+1 MANSDATKITTY
-13 VGIEGERQYK
+13 VGIEGEREYK

-33 RVLSSEGKKLTAT
+33 RVTSSEAKALTAT
-46 YADNANSVEALKAK
+46 YADNADSLEALQAK
-60 DEYLRKEKALLKKQ
+60 DEQLRKELDQQKQ
-74 LDKLNEGYANARD
+74 KLAVMQQAYENARD
-87 TINDNGKAAT
+87 TIDDNGKAAS
-97 EWQIKINNT
+97 EWAVKINNT
-106 SAKLA
+106 RAAIANSE
-111 DNDRAIKKNNEA
+111 RAIRQNNEA
-123 MKAAIADTNEFGES
+123 MQAAIADTNEYGES
-137 ISKLSAETLD
+137 ISDLRAEAMDKLD
-147 KLGKALTVNKDKLE
+147 KSLSVVKSKLD
-161 LHAAT
+161 LQAAT
-166 YRGNEKSVE
+166 YREDAKSVE
-175 ALTEKSKLL
+175 ALTVKGKLL
-184 NEAYELQR
+184 NEMYGYQR
-192 RRVDELTVQYEK
+192 TRVDELAAQYDE
-204 AVTAN
+204 AVAAS
-209 GKMDATALSLEHT
+209 GKMDAATLSLENK
-222 LTKERTALQNAKN
+222 LTEAQTALQNAKN
-235 AIDDNVAALEA
+235 AVDDNAAALEN
-246 AQAPTEVA
+246 AQKYQDAFGMSADELKA
-254 IEETETLAEKTE
+254 K
-266 KLEVNSGKLGDT
+266 SGALGDT

-321 LMDCSVAAAQ
+321 LMDCSVAAAK
-331 NADNLITLSSQTG
+331 NADRLITLSSQTG
-344 LTTER
+344 LSVER

-363 IDQIADATRQMINSM
+363 IDQIADALKSMIGTMKDATS
-378 REASKGTG
+378 GTG
-386 DAAEAYKKLGVRVT
+386 DAAEAYKRLGVRVT
-400 DAQGNLRDSQEVFD
+400 DAQGNLRDSNEVF
-414 EVVMRLS
+414 EEIIRRLS
-421 RVRNATERNA
+421 EVKNPTERAA

-438 ESATKLNPII
+438 EEAGRLNPLI
-448 EDGGKKLKALS
+448 EDGGKKLKQLS
-459 EEAHNMGYVMSD
+459 KEAHDMGYVMSD
-471 ETLASLGALDD
+471 ETVSSLGALDD

-488 KTSEAVKNQ
+488 NTSEAVKNQ

-565 VAARIALSAIIAVIA
+565 VAALIALSAIIAVIA

-660 ISINADSVKQFVD
+660 ISINADNVKQFVD

>member
-1 MGRDDATKITTF
+1 MANSDATKITTY
-13 VGIEGERQYK
+13 VGIEGEREYK

-33 RVLSSEGKKLTAT
+33 RVTSSEAKVLTAT
-46 YADNANSVEALKAK
+46 YADNADSLEALQAK
-60 DEYLRKEKALLKKQ
+60 DEQLRKE
-74 LDKLNEGYANARD
+74 LDQQRQRLAVMEQAYANARD
-87 TINDNGKAAT
+87 TIDDNGKAAS
-97 EWQIKINNT
+97 EWAIKINNT
-106 SAKLA
+106 RAEII
-111 DNDRAIKKNNEA
+111 NQERAIRQNNEA
-123 MKAAIADTNEFGES
+123 MQEAIAGTDEYGES
-137 ISKLSAETLD
+137 ISDLRSEAMDKLD
-147 KLGKALTVNKDKLE
+147 KSLSVVESKLD
-161 LHAAT
+161 LQAAT
-166 YRGNEKSVE
+166 YRDDAKSVE
-175 ALTEKSKLL
+175 ALTAKGKLL
-184 NEAYELQR
+184 NEMYGYQR
-192 RRVDELTVQYEK
+192 TRVDELAAQYDE
-204 AVTAN
+204 AVAAS
-209 GKMDATALSLEHT
+209 GKMDAATLSLEDE
-222 LTKERTALQNAKN
+222 LTKAKTALQNAKN
-235 AIDDNVAALEA
+235 AVDDNAAALEE
-246 AQAPTEVA
+246 AQAPTDE
-254 IEETETLAEKTE
+254 LAEKT
-266 KLEVNSGKLGDT
+266 KALEANSGKLGDT

-321 LMDCSVAAAQ
+321 LMDCSVAAAK
-331 NADNLITLSSQTG
+331 NADSLITLSSQTG
-344 LTTER
+344 LSVER

-363 IDQIADATRQMINSM
+363 IDQIADALKSMIGTMKDATS
-378 REASKGTG
+378 GTG
-386 DAAEAYKKLGVRVT
+386 DAAEAYKRLGVRVT
-400 DAQGNLRDSQEVFD
+400 DAQGNLRDSNEVFD
-414 EVVMRLS
+414 EIIRRLS
-421 RVRNATERNA
+421 EVKNPTERAA

-438 ESATKLNPII
+438 EEAGRLNPLI
-448 EDGGKKLKALS
+448 EDGGKKLKQLS
-459 EEAHNMGYVMSD
+459 KEAHDMGYVMSD
-471 ETLASLGALDD
+471 ETVSSLGALDD

-488 KTSEAVKNQ
+488 NTSEAVKNQ

-507 SVLDIITAIPPG
+507 SVLNIITAIPPG
-519 VLSTVAV
+519 VLSTVTV

-532 TIAAAAKALKTITSI
+532 TIAAAAKALKAITSI

-565 VAARIALSAIIAVIA
+565 VAALIALSAIIAVIA

-617 TDFHPGGWAL
+617 TDFHPGGWAM

-660 ISINADSVKQFVD
+660 ISINADNVKQFVD

>member
-1 MGRDDATKITTF
+1 MANNDATKITTF
-13 VGIEGERQYK
+13 VGIEGEREYK

-33 RVLSSEGKKLTAT
+33 RVTSSEAKALTAT
-46 YADNANSVEALKAK
+46 YADNADSLEALQAK
-60 DEYLRKEKALLKKQ
+60 DEQLRKELDQQKQ
-74 LDKLNEGYANARD
+74 KLAVMQQAYENARD
-87 TINDNGKAAT
+87 TIDDNGKAAS
-97 EWQIKINNT
+97 EWAVKINNT
-106 SAKLA
+106 RAAIANSE
-111 DNDRAIKKNNEA
+111 RAIRQNNEA
-123 MKAAIADTNEFGES
+123 MQAAIADTNEYGES
-137 ISKLSAETLD
+137 ISDLSAEAMDKLD
-147 KLGKALTVNKDKLE
+147 KSLSVVKSKLD
-161 LHAAT
+161 LQAAT
-166 YRGNEKSVE
+166 YREDAKSVE
-175 ALTEKSKLL
+175 ALTTKGKLL
-184 NEAYELQR
+184 NEMYGYQR
-192 RRVDELTVQYEK
+192 TRVDELAAQYDE
-204 AVTAN
+204 AVAAS
-209 GKMDATALSLEHT
+209 GKMDAATLSLENK
-222 LTKERTALQNAKN
+222 LTEAQTALQNAKN
-235 AIDDNVAALEA
+235 AVDDNAAALEN
-246 AQAPTEVA
+246 AQKYQDAFGMSADELKA
-254 IEETETLAEKTE
+254 K
-266 KLEVNSGKLGDT
+266 SGALGDT
-278 VANMADKIGIVLPE
+278 VANVAEKIGIVLPE

-321 LMDCSVAAAQ
+321 LMDCSVAAAK
-331 NADNLITLSSQTG
+331 NADSLITLSSQTG
-344 LTTER
+344 LSVER

-363 IDQIADATRQMINSM
+363 IDQIADALKSMIGTMKDATS
-378 REASKGTG
+378 GTG
-386 DAAEAYKKLGVRVT
+386 DAAEAYKRLGVRVT
-400 DAQGNLRDSQEVFD
+400 DAQGNLRDSNEVF
-414 EVVMRLS
+414 EEIIRRLS
-421 RVRNATERNA
+421 EVKNPTERAA

-438 ESATKLNPII
+438 EEAGRLNPLI
-448 EDGGKKLKALS
+448 EDGGKKLKQLS
-459 EEAHNMGYVMSD
+459 KEAHDMGYVMSD
-471 ETLASLGALDD
+471 ETVSSLGALDD

-488 KTSEAVKNQ
+488 NTSEAVKNQ

-507 SVLDIITAIPPG
+507 SVLNIITAIPPG
-519 VLSTVAV
+519 VLSTVTV

-565 VAARIALSAIIAVIA
+565 VAALIALSAIIAVIA

-617 TDFHPGGWAL
+617 TDFHPGGWAM

-660 ISINADSVKQFVD
+660 ISINADNVKQFVD

>member
-1 MGRDDATKITTF
+1 MANNDATKITTF
-13 VGIEGERQYK
+13 VGIEGEREYK

-33 RVLSSEGKKLTAT
+33 RVLSSEAKVLTAT
-46 YADNANSVEALKAK
+46 YADNADSLEALQAK
-60 DEYLRKEKALLKKQ
+60 DAQLRKELDLLQ
-74 LDKLNEGYANARD
+74 QKLAVTEQAYESARD
-87 TINDNGKAAT
+87 TIDDNGKSAS
-97 EWQIKINNT
+97 EWAVKMNNVRADIINQE
-106 SAKLA
+106 
-111 DNDRAIKKNNEA
+111 RAIRQNNAA
-123 MKAAIADTNEFGES
+123 MQEAIAGTDEYGES
-137 ISKLSAETLD
+137 ISDLRDEAMDKLD
-147 KLGKALTVNKDKLE
+147 KSLSVAKSE
-161 LHAAT
+161 LDLLSAT
-166 YRGNEKSVE
+166 YRDGAKSVE
-175 ALTEKSKLL
+175 ALTAKGELL
-184 NEAYELQR
+184 NEMYEYQR
-192 RRVDELTVQYEK
+192 LRMDELAAQYDE
-204 AVTAN
+204 AVAAS
-209 GKMDATALSLEHT
+209 GKMDTATLGLQEKLISAQV
-222 LTKERTALQNAKN
+222 ALQNAKN
-235 AIDDNVAALEA
+235 AVDDNAAALEE
-246 AQAPTEVA
+246 AQAPTDE
-254 IEETETLAEKTE
+254 LAEKT
-266 KLEVNSGKLGDT
+266 KALEANSGKLGDT

-321 LMDCSVAAAQ
+321 LMDCSVAAAK
-331 NADNLITLSSQTG
+331 NADSLITLSSQTG
-344 LTTER
+344 LSVER

-363 IDQIADATRQMINSM
+363 IDQIADASRQMINSM

-400 DAQGNLRDSQEVFD
+400 DAQGNLRDSDAVF
-414 EVVMRLS
+414 EQVIYQLS
-421 RVRNATERNA
+421 RVKNTTERNA

-448 EDGGKKLKALS
+448 EDGGKKLAELRK
-459 EEAHNMGYVMSD
+459 EAHEMGYVLSD
-471 ETLASLGALDD
+471 ETISSLGELDD

-488 KTSEAVKNQ
+488 NTSEAVKNQ

-507 SVLDIITAIPPG
+507 SVLNIITAIPPG
-519 VLSTVAV
+519 VLSTVTV

-547 TSLFGISA
+547 TDLFGISA
-555 TKTLGTILAV
+555 TRTLGTILAV
-565 VAARIALSAIIAVIA
+565 VAALIALSAIIAVIA

-617 TDFHPGGWAL
+617 TDFHPGGWAM

-660 ISINADSVKQFVD
+660 ISINADNVKQFVD

>member
-1 MGRDDATKITTF
+1 MANSDATKITTY
-13 VGIEGERQYK
+13 VGIEGEREYK

-33 RVLSSEGKKLTAT
+33 RVTSSEAKALTAT
-46 YADNANSVEALKAK
+46 YADNADSLEALQAK
-60 DEYLRKEKALLKKQ
+60 DEQLRKELDQQKQ
-74 LDKLNEGYANARD
+74 KLAVMQQAYENARD
-87 TINDNGKAAT
+87 TIDDNGKAAS
-97 EWQIKINNT
+97 EWAVKINNT
-106 SAKLA
+106 RAAIANSE
-111 DNDRAIKKNNEA
+111 RAIRQNNEA
-123 MKAAIADTNEFGES
+123 IQAAIADTNKYGES
-137 ISKLSAETLD
+137 ISDLRAEAMDKLD
-147 KLGKALTVNKDKLE
+147 KSLSVVKSKLD
-161 LHAAT
+161 LQAAT
-166 YRGNEKSVE
+166 YRDDAKSVE
-175 ALTEKSKLL
+175 ALTAKGKLL
-184 NEAYELQR
+184 NEMYGYQR
-192 RRVDELTVQYEK
+192 TRVDELAAQYDE
-204 AVTAN
+204 AVAAS
-209 GKMDATALSLEHT
+209 GKMDAATLSLEDK
-222 LTKERTALQNAKN
+222 LTKAQTALQNAQN
-235 AIDDNVAALEA
+235 AVDDNAAALEE
-246 AQAPTEVA
+246 AQKPTDE
-254 IEETETLAEKTE
+254 LAEKT
-266 KLEVNSGKLGDT
+266 KALETNSGKLGDT
-278 VANMADKIGIVLPE
+278 VANMADKIGIVLPA

-321 LMDCSVAAAQ
+321 LMDCSVAAAK
-331 NADNLITLSSQTG
+331 NADSLITLSSQTG
-344 LTTER
+344 LSVER

-363 IDQIADATRQMINSM
+363 IDQIADALKSMIGTMKDATS
-378 REASKGTG
+378 GTG
-386 DAAEAYKKLGVRVT
+386 DAAEAYKRLGVRVT
-400 DAQGNLRDSQEVFD
+400 DAQGNLRDSNEVF
-414 EVVMRLS
+414 EEIIRRLS
-421 RVRNATERNA
+421 EVKNPTERAA

-438 ESATKLNPII
+438 EEAGRLNPLI
-448 EDGGKKLKALS
+448 EDGGKKLKQLS
-459 EEAHNMGYVMSD
+459 KEAHDMGYVMSD
-471 ETLASLGALDD
+471 ETVSSLGALDD

-488 KTSEAVKNQ
+488 NTSEAVKNQ

-507 SVLDIITAIPPG
+507 SVLNIITAIPPG
-519 VLSTVAV
+519 VLSTVTV

-547 TSLFGISA
+547 TDLFGISA
-555 TKTLGTILAV
+555 TRTLGTILAV
-565 VAARIALSAIIAVIA
+565 VAALIALSAIIAVIA

-604 QKAQKTIPRYASG
+604 QKAQRTIPRYASG
-617 TDFHPGGWAL
+617 TDFHPGGWAM

-660 ISINADSVKQFVD
+660 ISINADNVKQFVD

>member
-1 MGRDDATKITTF
+1 MANNDATKITTF
-13 VGIEGERQYK
+13 VGIEGEREYK

-33 RVLSSEGKKLTAT
+33 RVTSSEAKALTAT
-46 YADNANSVEALKAK
+46 YADNADSLEALQAK
-60 DEYLRKEKALLKKQ
+60 DEQLRKELDQQKQ
-74 LDKLNEGYANARD
+74 KLAVMQQAYENARD
-87 TINDNGKAAT
+87 TIDDNGKAAS
-97 EWQIKINNT
+97 EWAVKINNT
-106 SAKLA
+106 RAAIANSE
-111 DNDRAIKKNNEA
+111 RAIRQNNEA
-123 MKAAIADTNEFGES
+123 MQAAIADTNEYGES
-137 ISKLSAETLD
+137 ISALRAEAMDKLD
-147 KLGKALTVNKDKLE
+147 KSLSVVKSKLD
-161 LHAAT
+161 LQAAT
-166 YRGNEKSVE
+166 YRDDAKSVE
-175 ALTEKSKLL
+175 ALTVKGKLL
-184 NEAYELQR
+184 NEMYGYQR
-192 RRVDELTVQYEK
+192 TLVDELAAQYDE
-204 AVTAN
+204 AVAAS
-209 GKMDATALSLEHT
+209 GKMDAAT
-222 LTKERTALQNAKN
+222 LKLGDKLTEAQTALQNAKN
-235 AIDDNVAALEA
+235 AVDDNAAALEN
-246 AQAPTEVA
+246 AQKYQDAFGMSADE
-254 IEETETLAEKTE
+254 LKEK
-266 KLEVNSGKLGDT
+266 SGALGDT

-321 LMDCSVAAAQ
+321 LMDCSVAAAK
-331 NADNLITLSSQTG
+331 NADSLITLSSQTG
-344 LTTER
+344 LSVER

-363 IDQIADATRQMINSM
+363 IDQIADALKSMIGTMKDATS
-378 REASKGTG
+378 GTG
-386 DAAEAYKKLGVRVT
+386 DAAEAYKRLGVRVT
-400 DAQGNLRDSQEVFD
+400 DAQGNLRDSNEVF
-414 EVVMRLS
+414 EEIIRRLS
-421 RVRNATERNA
+421 EVKNPTERAA

-438 ESATKLNPII
+438 EEAGRLNPLI
-448 EDGGKKLKALS
+448 EDGGKKLKQLS
-459 EEAHNMGYVMSD
+459 KEAHDMGYVMSD
-471 ETLASLGALDD
+471 ETVSSLGALDD
-482 AMQRFD
+482 AMQRVD
-488 KTSEAVKNQ
+488 NTSEAVKNQ

-507 SVLDIITAIPPG
+507 SVLNIITAIPPG
-519 VLSTVAV
+519 VLSTVTV

-532 TIAAAAKALKTITSI
+532 TIAAAAKALKAITSI

-565 VAARIALSAIIAVIA
+565 VAALIALSAIIAVIA

-617 TDFHPGGWAL
+617 TNFHPGGWAL

-660 ISINADSVKQFVD
+660 ISINADNVKQFVD

>member
-1 MGRDDATKITTF
+1 MANNDETKITTY
-13 VGIEGERQYK
+13 VGIEGEREYK

-33 RVLSSEGKKLTAT
+33 RVTSSEAKALTAT
-46 YADNANSVEALKAK
+46 YADNADSLEALQAK
-60 DEYLRKEKALLKKQ
+60 DEQLRKELDQQKQ
-74 LDKLNEGYANARD
+74 KLAVMQQAYENARD
-87 TINDNGKAAT
+87 TIDDNGKAAS
-97 EWQIKINNT
+97 EWAVQINNT
-106 SAKLA
+106 RAAIINSE
-111 DNDRAIKKNNEA
+111 RAIRQNNEA
-123 MKAAIADTNEFGES
+123 MQAAIADTNEYGES
-137 ISKLSAETLD
+137 ISDLRAEAMDKLD
-147 KLGKALTVNKDKLE
+147 KSLSVVKSKLD
-161 LHAAT
+161 LQAAT
-166 YRGNEKSVE
+166 YRDDAKSVE
-175 ALTEKSKLL
+175 ALTAKGKLL
-184 NEAYELQR
+184 NEMYGYQR
-192 RRVDELTVQYEK
+192 TRVDELAAQYDE
-204 AVTAN
+204 AVAAS
-209 GKMDATALSLEHT
+209 GKMDAATLSLEDE
-222 LTKERTALQNAKN
+222 LTKAQTALQNAQN
-235 AIDDNVAALEA
+235 AVDDNAAALEE
-246 AQAPTEVA
+246 AQKPTDE
-254 IEETETLAEKTE
+254 LAEKT
-266 KLEVNSGKLGDT
+266 KALEANSGKLGDT
-278 VANMADKIGIVLPE
+278 VANIADKIGIVLPA

-321 LMDCSVAAAQ
+321 LMDCSVAAAK
-331 NADNLITLSSQTG
+331 NADSLITLSSQTG
-344 LTTER
+344 LSVER

-363 IDQIADATRQMINSM
+363 IDQIADALKSMIGTMKDATS
-378 REASKGTG
+378 GTG
-386 DAAEAYKKLGVRVT
+386 DAAEAYKRLGVRVT
-400 DAQGNLRDSQEVFD
+400 DAQGNLRDSNEVF
-414 EVVMRLS
+414 EEIIRRLS
-421 RVRNATERNA
+421 EVKNPTERAA

-438 ESATKLNPII
+438 EEAGRLNPLI
-448 EDGGKKLKALS
+448 EDGGKKLKQLS
-459 EEAHNMGYVMSD
+459 KEAHDMGYVMSD
-471 ETLASLGALDD
+471 ETVSSLGALDD

-488 KTSEAVKNQ
+488 NTSEAVKNQ

-507 SVLDIITAIPPG
+507 SVLNIITAIPPG
-519 VLSTVAV
+519 VLSTVTV

-547 TSLFGISA
+547 TDLFGISA
-555 TKTLGTILAV
+555 TRTLGTILAV
-565 VAARIALSAIIAVIA
+565 VAALIALSAIIAVIA

-604 QKAQKTIPRYASG
+604 QKAQRTIPRYASG
-617 TDFHPGGWAL
+617 TDFHPGGWAM

-660 ISINADSVKQFVD
+660 ISINADNVKQFVD

>member
-1 MGRDDATKITTF
+1 MANNDATKITTF
-13 VGIEGERQYK
+13 VGIEGEREYK

-33 RVLSSEGKKLTAT
+33 RVTSSEAKALTAT
-46 YADNANSVEALKAK
+46 YADNADSLEALQAK
-60 DEYLRKEKALLKKQ
+60 DAQLRKELDQQKQ
-74 LDKLNEGYANARD
+74 KLAVMQQAYENARD
-87 TINDNGKAAT
+87 TIDDNGKAAS
-97 EWQIKINNT
+97 EWAIKMNNVRADIINQE
-106 SAKLA
+106 
-111 DNDRAIKKNNEA
+111 RAIRQNNAA
-123 MKAAIADTNEFGES
+123 MQEAIAGTDEYGES
-137 ISKLSAETLD
+137 ISDLRAEAMDKLD
-147 KLGKALTVNKDKLE
+147 KSLSVVKSKLD
-161 LHAAT
+161 LQVAT
-166 YRGNEKSVE
+166 YRDDAKSVE
-175 ALTEKSKLL
+175 ALTAKGKLL
-184 NEAYELQR
+184 NEMYGYQR
-192 RRVDELTVQYEK
+192 TRVDELAAQYDE
-204 AVTAN
+204 AVAAS
-209 GKMDATALSLEHT
+209 GKMDAATLSLENK
-222 LTKERTALQNAKN
+222 LTEAQTALQNAKN
-235 AIDDNVAALEA
+235 AVDDNAAALEN
-246 AQAPTEVA
+246 AQKYQNAFGMSADE
-254 IEETETLAEKTE
+254 LKEK
-266 KLEVNSGKLGDT
+266 SGALGDT
-278 VANMADKIGIVLPE
+278 LLNMADKIGIVLPE

-321 LMDCSVAAAQ
+321 LMDCSVAAAK
-331 NADNLITLSSQTG
+331 NADSLITLSSQTG
-344 LTTER
+344 LSVER

-363 IDQIADATRQMINSM
+363 IDQIADALKSMIGTMKDATS
-378 REASKGTG
+378 GTG
-386 DAAEAYKKLGVRVT
+386 DAAEAYKRLGVRVT
-400 DAQGNLRDSQEVFD
+400 DAQGNLRDSNEVF
-414 EVVMRLS
+414 EEIIRRLS
-421 RVRNATERNA
+421 EVKNPTERAA

-438 ESATKLNPII
+438 EEAGRLNPLI
-448 EDGGKKLKALS
+448 EDGGKKLKQLS
-459 EEAHNMGYVMSD
+459 KEAHDMGYVMSD
-471 ETLASLGALDD
+471 ETVSSLGALDD

-488 KTSEAVKNQ
+488 NTSEAVKNQ

-565 VAARIALSAIIAVIA
+565 VAALIALSAIIAVIA

-660 ISINADSVKQFVD
+660 ISINADSVKQFTD

>member
-1 MGRDDATKITTF
+1 MANSDATKITTF

-23 KALSEIAQEM
+23 KDMAEIAQQM

-60 DEYLRKEKALLKKQ
+60 DEQLHKEKELLQKQ
-74 LDKLNEGYANARD
+74 LAKANEGFANARD
-87 TINDNGKAAT
+87 TINDNGKAAA

-106 SAKLA
+106 TAKLA
-111 DNDRAIKKNNEA
+111 ENDRAIKKNNEA
-123 MKAAIADTNEFGES
+123 MKAAVADTNELGQS

-147 KLGKALTVNKDKLE
+147 KLGKALTVNKSKLE

-166 YRGNEKSVE
+166 YRGNENSVE
-175 ALTEKSKLL
+175 ALTKKSELL
-184 NEAYELQR
+184 NEAYEWQR
-192 RRVDELTVQYEK
+192 RRVEELTVQYDK

-209 GKMDATALSLEHT
+209 GKMDATALSLENA

-235 AIDDNVAALEA
+235 AIDDNAAALEA
-246 AQAPTEVA
+246 ALAPTEVA

-266 KLEVNSGKLGDT
+266 KLEANSGKLGDT

-292 NAKKATDAL
+292 GAKKATDAL
-301 NLVDGSTIA
+301 NLVDASTVA

-321 LMDCSVAAAQ
+321 LMDCSVAAAK
-331 NADNLITLSSQTG
+331 NADSLITLSSQTG
-344 LTTER
+344 LSVER

-363 IDQIADATRQMINSM
+363 IDQIADASRQMINSM

-400 DAQGNLRDSQEVFD
+400 DAQGNLRDSDAVF
-414 EVVMRLS
+414 EQVIYQLS
-421 RVRNATERNA
+421 RVKNTTERNA

-448 EDGGKKLKALS
+448 EDGGKKLAELRK
-459 EEAHNMGYVMSD
+459 EAHEMGYVLSD
-471 ETLASLGALDD
+471 ETISSLGELDD

-488 KTSEAVKNQ
+488 NTSEAVKNQ

-507 SVLDIITAIPPG
+507 SVLNIITAIPPG
-519 VLSTVAV
+519 VLSTVTV

-547 TSLFGISA
+547 TDLFGISA
-555 TKTLGTILAV
+555 TRTLGTILAV
-565 VAARIALSAIIAVIA
+565 VAALIALSAIIAVIA

-604 QKAQKTIPRYASG
+604 QKAQRTIPRYASG
-617 TDFHPGGWAL
+617 TDFHPGGWAM

-660 ISINADSVKQFVD
+660 ISINADNVKQFVD

>member
-1 MGRDDATKITTF
+1 MARDDATKITTF
-13 VGIEGERQYK
+13 VGIEGEREYK

-33 RVLSSEGKKLTAT
+33 RVTSSEAKVLTAT
-46 YADNANSVEALKAK
+46 YADNADSLEALQAK
-60 DEYLRKEKALLKKQ
+60 DAQLRKELDQQKQ
-74 LDKLNEGYANARD
+74 KLAVMQQAYENARD
-87 TINDNGKAAT
+87 TIDDNGKAAS
-97 EWQIKINNT
+97 EWAVKINNT
-106 SAKLA
+106 RAAIANSE
-111 DNDRAIKKNNEA
+111 RAIRQNNEA
-123 MKAAIADTNEFGES
+123 MQAAIADTNEYGES
-137 ISKLSAETLD
+137 ISDLRAEAMDKLD
-147 KLGKALTVNKDKLE
+147 KSLSVVKSKLD
-161 LHAAT
+161 LQAAT
-166 YRGNEKSVE
+166 YRDDAKSVE
-175 ALTEKSKLL
+175 ALTAKGKLL
-184 NEAYELQR
+184 NEMYGYQR
-192 RRVDELTVQYEK
+192 TRVDELAAQYDE
-204 AVTAN
+204 AVAAS
-209 GKMDATALSLEHT
+209 GKMDAATLSLEDE
-222 LTKERTALQNAKN
+222 LTKAKTALQNAKN
-235 AIDDNVAALEA
+235 AVDDNAAALEE
-246 AQAPTEVA
+246 AQKPTDE
-254 IEETETLAEKTE
+254 LAEKT
-266 KLEVNSGKLGDT
+266 KALEANSGKLGDT

-292 NAKKATDAL
+292 SAKKATDAL

-321 LMDCSVAAAQ
+321 LMDCSVAAAK
-331 NADNLITLSSQTG
+331 NADSLITLSSQTG
-344 LTTER
+344 LSVER

-363 IDQIADATRQMINSM
+363 IDQIADALKSMIGTMKDATS
-378 REASKGTG
+378 GTG
-386 DAAEAYKKLGVRVT
+386 DAAEAYKRLGVRVT
-400 DAQGNLRDSQEVFD
+400 DAQGNLRDSNEVF
-414 EVVMRLS
+414 EEIIRRLS
-421 RVRNATERNA
+421 EVKNPTERAA

-438 ESATKLNPII
+438 EEAGRLNPLI
-448 EDGGKKLKALS
+448 EDGGKKLKQLS
-459 EEAHNMGYVMSD
+459 KEAHDMGYVMSD
-471 ETLASLGALDD
+471 ETVSSLGALDD

-488 KTSEAVKNQ
+488 NTSEAVKNQ

-507 SVLDIITAIPPG
+507 SVLNIITAIPPG
-519 VLSTVAV
+519 VLSTVTV

-565 VAARIALSAIIAVIA
+565 VAALIALSAIIAVIA

-627 VGENGPEAVMLPRGT
+627 VGEDGPEAVMLPRGT

-660 ISINADSVKQFVD
+660 ISINADNVKQFVD

>member
-1 MGRDDATKITTF
+1 MANNDATKITTF
-13 VGIEGERQYK
+13 VGIEGEREYK

-33 RVLSSEGKKLTAT
+33 RVLSSEAKVLTAT
-46 YADNANSVEALKAK
+46 YADNADSLEALQAK
-60 DEYLRKEKALLKKQ
+60 DEQLRKE
-74 LDKLNEGYANARD
+74 LDQQRQRLAVMEQAYANARD
-87 TINDNGKAAT
+87 TIDDNGKAAS
-97 EWQIKINNT
+97 EWAIKINNT
-106 SAKLA
+106 RAEII
-111 DNDRAIKKNNEA
+111 NQERAIRQNNEA
-123 MKAAIADTNEFGES
+123 MQEAIAGTDEYGES
-137 ISKLSAETLD
+137 ISDLRSEAMDKLD
-147 KLGKALTVNKDKLE
+147 KSLSVVKSQLDLQ
-161 LHAAT
+161 AAT
-166 YRGNEKSVE
+166 YRDDAKSVE
-175 ALTEKSKLL
+175 ALTAKGKLL
-184 NEAYELQR
+184 NEMYGYQR
-192 RRVDELTVQYEK
+192 TRVDELAAQYDE
-204 AVTAN
+204 AVAAS
-209 GKMDATALSLEHT
+209 GKMDAATLSLEDE
-222 LTKERTALQNAKN
+222 LTKAKTALQNAKN
-235 AIDDNVAALEA
+235 AVDDNAAALEE
-246 AQAPTEVA
+246 AQAPTDE
-254 IEETETLAEKTE
+254 LAEKT
-266 KLEVNSGKLGDT
+266 KALEANSGKLGDT

-321 LMDCSVAAAQ
+321 LMDCSVAAAK
-331 NADNLITLSSQTG
+331 NADSLITLSSQTG
-344 LTTER
+344 LSVER

-363 IDQIADATRQMINSM
+363 IDQIADALKSMIGTMKDATS
-378 REASKGTG
+378 GTG
-386 DAAEAYKKLGVRVT
+386 DAAEAYKRLGVRVT
-400 DAQGNLRDSQEVFD
+400 DAQGNLRDSNEVFD
-414 EVVMRLS
+414 EIIRRLS
-421 RVRNATERNA
+421 EVKNPTERAA

-438 ESATKLNPII
+438 EEAGRLNPLI
-448 EDGGKKLKALS
+448 EDGGKKLKQLS
-459 EEAHNMGYVMSD
+459 KEAHDMGYVMSD
-471 ETLASLGALDD
+471 ETVSSLGALDD

-488 KTSEAVKNQ
+488 NTSEAVKNQ

-507 SVLDIITAIPPG
+507 SVLNIITAIPPG
-519 VLSTVAV
+519 VLSTVTV

-532 TIAAAAKALKTITSI
+532 TIAAAAKALKAITSI

-565 VAARIALSAIIAVIA
+565 VAALIALSAIIAVIA

-617 TDFHPGGWAL
+617 TDFHPGGWAM

-642 RVYTAQET
+642 QVYTAQET
-650 ARMGG
+650 ARIGG

-660 ISINADSVKQFVD
+660 ISINADNVKQFVD

>member
-1 MGRDDATKITTF
+1 MTNSDATKITTY
-13 VGIEGERQYK
+13 VGIEGEREYK

-33 RVLSSEGKKLTAT
+33 RVTSSEAKALTAT
-46 YADNANSVEALKAK
+46 YADNADSLEALQAK
-60 DEYLRKEKALLKKQ
+60 DEQLRKELDQQKQ
-74 LDKLNEGYANARD
+74 KLAVMQQAYENARD
-87 TINDNGKAAT
+87 TIDDNGKAAS
-97 EWQIKINNT
+97 EWAVKINNT
-106 SAKLA
+106 RAAIINSE
-111 DNDRAIKKNNEA
+111 RAIRQNNEA
-123 MKAAIADTNEFGES
+123 MQAAIADTNEYGES
-137 ISKLSAETLD
+137 ISDLRAEAMDKLD
-147 KLGKALTVNKDKLE
+147 KSLSVVKSKLD
-161 LHAAT
+161 LQAAT
-166 YRGNEKSVE
+166 YREDAKSVE
-175 ALTEKSKLL
+175 ALTAKGKLL
-184 NEAYELQR
+184 NEMYGYQR
-192 RRVDELTVQYEK
+192 TRVDELAAQYDE
-204 AVTAN
+204 AVAAS
-209 GKMDATALSLEHT
+209 GKMDAATLSLEDE
-222 LTKERTALQNAKN
+222 LTKAQTALQNAQN
-235 AIDDNVAALEA
+235 AVDDNAAALEE
-246 AQAPTEVA
+246 AQKPTDE
-254 IEETETLAEKTE
+254 LAEKT
-266 KLEVNSGKLGDT
+266 KALEANSGKLGDT
-278 VANMADKIGIVLPE
+278 VANMADKIGVVLPE
-292 NAKKATDAL
+292 GAKKATDAL

-321 LMDCSVAAAQ
+321 LMDCSVAAAK
-331 NADNLITLSSQTG
+331 NADSLITLSSQTG
-344 LTTER
+344 LSVER

-363 IDQIADATRQMINSM
+363 IDQIADALKSMIGTMKDATS
-378 REASKGTG
+378 GTG
-386 DAAEAYKKLGVRVT
+386 DAAEAYKRLGVRVT
-400 DAQGNLRDSQEVFD
+400 DAQGNLRNSNEVF
-414 EVVMRLS
+414 EEIIRRLS
-421 RVRNATERNA
+421 EVKNPTERAA

-438 ESATKLNPII
+438 EEAGRLNPLI
-448 EDGGKKLKALS
+448 EDGGKKLKQLS
-459 EEAHNMGYVMSD
+459 KEAHDMGYVMSD
-471 ETLASLGALDD
+471 ETVSSLGALDD

-488 KTSEAVKNQ
+488 NTSEAVKNQ

-519 VLSTVAV
+519 VLSTVTV

-532 TIAAAAKALKTITSI
+532 TIAAAAKALKAITSI

-565 VAARIALSAIIAVIA
+565 VAALIALSAIIAVIA

-592 VGNAVG
+592 VSNAVG

-617 TDFHPGGWAL
+617 TDFHPGGWAM

-660 ISINADSVKQFVD
+660 ISINADNVKQFVD

>member
-1 MGRDDATKITTF
+1 MANSDATKITTF
-13 VGIEGERQYK
+13 VGIEGEREYK

-33 RVLSSEGKKLTAT
+33 RVLSSEAKVLTAT
-46 YADNANSVEALKAK
+46 YADNADSLEALQAK
-60 DEYLRKEKALLKKQ
+60 DEQLRKE
-74 LDKLNEGYANARD
+74 LDQQRQRLAVMEQAYANARD
-87 TINDNGKAAT
+87 TIDDNGKAAS
-97 EWQIKINNT
+97 EWAIKINNT
-106 SAKLA
+106 RAEII
-111 DNDRAIKKNNEA
+111 NQERAIRQNNEA
-123 MKAAIADTNEFGES
+123 MQEAIAGTDEYGES
-137 ISKLSAETLD
+137 ISDLRSEAMD
-147 KLGKALTVNKDKLE
+147 KLDESLSVVESKLD
-161 LHAAT
+161 LQAAT
-166 YRGNEKSVE
+166 YRDDAKSVE
-175 ALTEKSKLL
+175 ALTAKGKLL
-184 NEAYELQR
+184 NEMYGYQR
-192 RRVDELTVQYEK
+192 TRVDELAAQYDE
-204 AVTAN
+204 AVAAS
-209 GKMDATALSLEHT
+209 GKMDAATLSLEDE
-222 LTKERTALQNAKN
+222 LTKAKTALQNAKN
-235 AIDDNVAALEA
+235 AVDDNAAALEE
-246 AQAPTEVA
+246 AQAPTDE
-254 IEETETLAEKTE
+254 LAEKT
-266 KLEVNSGKLGDT
+266 KALEANSGKLGDT

-321 LMDCSVAAAQ
+321 LMDCSVAAAK
-331 NADNLITLSSQTG
+331 NADSLITLSSQTG
-344 LTTER
+344 LSVER

-363 IDQIADATRQMINSM
+363 IDQIADALKSMIGTMKDATS
-378 REASKGTG
+378 GTG
-386 DAAEAYKKLGVRVT
+386 DAAEAYKRLGVRVT
-400 DAQGNLRDSQEVFD
+400 DAQGRLRDSNEVFD
-414 EVVMRLS
+414 EIIRRLS
-421 RVRNATERNA
+421 EVKNPTERAA

-438 ESATKLNPII
+438 EEAGRLNPLI
-448 EDGGKKLKALS
+448 EDGGKKLKQLS
-459 EEAHNMGYVMSD
+459 KEAHDMGYVMSD
-471 ETLASLGALDD
+471 ETVSSLGALDD

-488 KTSEAVKNQ
+488 NTSEAVKNQ

-507 SVLDIITAIPPG
+507 SVLNIITAIPPG
-519 VLSTVAV
+519 VLSTVTV

-565 VAARIALSAIIAVIA
+565 VAALIALSAIIAVIA

-642 RVYTAQET
+642 QVYTAQET

-660 ISINADSVKQFVD
+660 ISINADNVKQFVD